1 MSFFEFIITLFIV
14 YFCLY
19 SLVGRVC
26 QCIERYKLYNS
37 LGKYLE
43 KDKMQVLS
51 DLKTGV
57 DNFGELM
64 KNDLS
69 DMQ

>member
-1 MSFFEFIITLFIV
+1 MTFFEFIITLFIV
-14 YFCLY
+14 YFCLH
-19 SLVGRVC
+19 SLVSRVC
-26 QCIERYKLYNS
+26 QCIERHKLYDS

-43 KDKMQVLS
+43 ENRAQELS

-57 DNFGELM
+57 DNFGELV